1 MEHASKKDF
10 MDHKTIENGFTWVPM
25 NERKSRFGG
34 PVSPWPAE
42 MRRPLLWLAR
52 DGDELYLVNAS
63 GETLDDVVA
72 TGQGFAG
79 LDAEVIEMSGTE
91 AYDYRNVKPNDAVKI
106 DEYDEFFDPDF
117 ILNVCVEVRSARLG
131 TLALVSPWEKGGVS
145 ETVLL
150 WDSGEPAKGVT
161 IKPAERLA
169 AGRREGG

>member
-1 MEHASKKDF
+1 MEQDSKGDLVK
-10 MDHKTIENGFTWVPM
+10 HKTIENGFTWVPM
-25 NERKSRFGG
+25 HERKSRFGG
-34 PVSPWPAE
+34 PVSPRPAE
-42 MRRPLLWLAR
+42 TRRPLLWLAR

-63 GETLDDVVA
+63 DEILDDVVA

-79 LDAEVIEMSGTE
+79 LDDEVIEMSSKE
-91 AYDYRNVKPNDAVKI
+91 AHHYRNVKPNDAVKI

-145 ETVLL
+145 ETVML
-150 WDSGEPAKGVT
+150 WDSGEPGRDVT

-169 AGRREGG
+169 AGQEGG